1 MIPMLTALTLT
12 ATSCEF
18 ARNSAEAAAAIAVA
32 RPDSVDLATVAE
44 MRRIE
49 RDAICGRNTQ
59 HSLRNH

>member
-1 MIPMLTALTLT
+1 MIPMLTALALA

-18 ARNSAEAAAAIAVA
+18 AKNSAEAAAAIAAA
-32 RPDSVDLATVAE
+32 RPDSVDLAIIAE

-59 HSLRNH
+59 HSQRNQ

>member
-1 MIPMLTALTLT
+1 MIAMLTALTLA

-18 ARNSAEAAAAIAVA
+18 ATNSAEAAAAIAAA

-49 RDAICGRNTQ
+49 RDAICGSRDR
-59 HSLRNH
+59 H